1 MSSVAV
7 VAAPPGWQPPSWDE
21 IVTEHSSRVYRWAY
35 RLTGNRY
42 DAEDL
47 TQDVFVR
54 VFRSLS
60 TYKPGSFEGWLHR
73 ITTNLFLDGAR
84 RTSRQRT
91 WPLDGVVAAERIADT
106 DPNPEQV
113 LQDAWLD
120 ADLQAALD
128 ALPPDFRTAVI
139 LADVECLP
147 YEQISELLGVKPGT
161 VRSRI
166 HRGRRAM
173 RESLAHRARQ
183 PAPVGHGL

>member
-7 VAAPPGWQPPSWDE
+7 VAASPGWQPPSWDD
-21 IVTEHSSRVYRWAY
+21 IVSEHSSRVYRWAY
-35 RLTGNRY
+35 RLTGNRH

-73 ITTNLFLDGAR
+73 ITTNLFLDSVR
-84 RTSRQRT
+84 RTTRQRT
-91 WPLDGVVAAERIADT
+91 WPLDTAVAAERIADT
-106 DPNPEQV
+106 DPDPEQAV
-113 LQDAWLD
+113 HDAWLD
-120 ADLQAALD
+120 ADLQDALD
-128 ALPPDFRTAVI
+128 ALPVDFRTAVI
-139 LADVECLP
+139 LADVEGLP

-173 RESLAHRARQ
+173 RESLETRAAQSEHVRR
-183 PAPVGHGL
+183 GS